1 VKDLISDDEDEP
13 QKRTRHRS
21 AKTYVRIQL
30 VFALI
35 QTFRKARLL
44 RCKGLARTKVSIGPI
59 NLAQNLRCLVTT
71 PRQQKAK
78 ETG

>member
-1 VKDLISDDEDEP
+1 MKDLISDDEDEP

-44 RCKGLARTKVSIGPI
+44 RCKGLART
-59 NLAQNLRCLVTT
+59 
-71 PRQQKAK
+71 
-78 ETG
+78 